1 MKVVIVESPAKA
13 KTINRYL
20 GDGYKV
26 LASYGHVCDLPSK
39 DGSVSPDND
48 FEMKWQIS
56 SGSEK
61 HLKDITSAL
70 KTADKLIL
78 ATDPDRE
85 GEAISWH
92 VLEVLRKKKVL
103 KDTEV
108 CRVVFNAITRNSV
121 LEAMENP
128 RQIDEKLVDAYL
140 ARRALDYLVGYTL
153 SPVLWRKLPG
163 ARSAGRVQS
172 VALRLICERELEI
185 EAFDPREYWS
195 VDTLF
200 NTSSGAAL
208 PSRLAIHEGEKLD
221 KFSLG
226 NEDAARGAET
236 AIANASFT
244 VDKVESK
251 PGQRNPSAPFTTSTL
266 QQEASRK
273 LGFNAKRTMQVA
285 QLLYQGF
292 SIDGEETGLITYM
305 RTDGTQIA
313 PEAVTET
320 RAVIAEDF
328 GDDYLPSAPR
338 AYETKAANAQE
349 AHEAIRPT
357 SLARRPEDTAKY
369 LDQDQARLYELIWK
383 RTMASQMENARVQ
396 RTTITISSED
406 RLTGLRASGTVITF
420 AGFLKLYEEGKDD
433 GEEEKDDPTLPQVS
447 EGETLSVQKISPE
460 QHFTEPPPRY
470 SEATLVKRMEQLGI
484 GRPSTYASVLSV
496 LRERDYVEMDRNRF
510 IPQDKGRLVVAFLEN
525 FFERY
530 VEYDFTAS
538 LEQELDK
545 VSNGSMSYKDVLA
558 RFWNDFHV
566 TVDKTMEIRNTQI
579 LDTMNEVLGA
589 HIFKDTG
596 DGDPRQCP
604 KCGEGQLS
612 LKTGRYG
619 AFVGCTLYPECGFT
633 RPFAGEQ
640 AEQGDIERLLGQDP
654 DTGLDVNI
662 KNGRFGAYIQLGEAV
677 EKGDKPKRAG
687 IPKGKAPAEVTLDL
701 ALQLLSLPRVVGIHP
716 ETGDEI
722 TADIGRYGPY
732 IKAGKLSASLE
743 TPEEVF
749 DIGVNRAV
757 TVIAERKAKGP
768 ARAAGGSV
776 ISELGEHPDDGKPVR
791 VLDGRF
797 GPYVKYDKVN
807 ATVPKDENP
816 AEITLERGLE
826 LIAARMAKGPA
837 KKRARKKPAAKKK
850 KA

>member
-1 MKVVIVESPAKA
+1 
-13 KTINRYL
+13 
-20 GDGYKV
+20 
-26 LASYGHVCDLPSK
+26 
-39 DGSVSPDND
+39 
-48 FEMKWQIS
+48 
-56 SGSEK
+56 
-61 HLKDITSAL
+61 
-70 KTADKLIL
+70 
-78 ATDPDRE
+78 
-85 GEAISWH
+85 
-92 VLEVLRKKKVL
+92 LRKKKVL

-121 LEAMENP
+121 LEAMESP

-357 SLARRPEDTAKY
+357 SLARRPEDTVKY

-687 IPKGKAPAEVTLDL
+687 IPKGKDPAEVTLDL
-701 ALQLLSLPRVVGIHP
+701 ALQLLSASTLKQATRLPPI
-716 ETGDEI
+716 
-722 TADIGRYGPY
+722 
-732 IKAGKLSASLE
+732 L
-743 TPEEVF
+743 
-749 DIGVNRAV
+749 
-757 TVIAERKAKGP
+757 
-768 ARAAGGSV
+768 AAMDL
-776 ISELGEHPDDGKPVR
+776 IS
-791 VLDGRF
+791 
-797 GPYVKYDKVN
+797 
-807 ATVPKDENP
+807 
-816 AEITLERGLE
+816 
-826 LIAARMAKGPA
+826 
-837 KKRARKKPAAKKK
+837 KRANYRPASKPRKKFSILASTAPSR
-850 KA
+850 

>member
-1 MKVVIVESPAKA
+1 MEVVIVESPAKA
-13 KTINRYL
+13 KTINKYL
-20 GDGYKV
+20 GANFKV
-26 LASYGHVCDLPSK
+26 LASYGHVRDLPGK
-39 DGSVSPDND
+39 NGSVDPDND
-48 FEMKWQIS
+48 FAMAWEEQGDAKKRLNEIAAAVKGAS
-56 SGSEK
+56 R
-61 HLKDITSAL
+61 LV
-70 KTADKLIL
+70 L

-226 NEDAARGAET
+226 NEDAASGAET

-757 TVIAERKAKGP
+757 TVIAEHKAKGP

>member
-1 MKVVIVESPAKA
+1 MEVVIVESPAKA
-13 KTINRYL
+13 KTINKYL
-20 GDGYKV
+20 GDNFIV
-26 LASYGHVCDLPSK
+26 LASFGHVRDLPEK
-39 DGSVSPDND
+39 NGSVDPDND
-48 FEMKWQIS
+48 FSMAWEEQGDAKKRLS
-56 SGSEK
+56 
-61 HLKDITSAL
+61 DIA
-70 KTADKLIL
+70 KAVKGADRLVL

-121 LEAMENP
+121 LEAMANP

-140 ARRALDYLVGYTL
+140 ARRALDYLVGFNL

-163 ARSAGRVQS
+163 SRSAGRVQS
-172 VALRLICERELEI
+172 VALRLICQRELEI
-185 EAFDPREYWS
+185 EAFVPREYWS

-200 NTSSGAAL
+200 TTSSGDQL
-208 PSRLAIHEGEKLD
+208 PSRLTLHQGEKLD
-221 KFSLG
+221 KFSIS
-226 NEDAARGAET
+226 NEDSAKQAEAA
-236 AIANASFT
+236 INSASFS
-244 VDKVESK
+244 VENVESK
-251 PGQRNPSAPFTTSTL
+251 PGQRNPAAPFTTSTL

-285 QLLYQGF
+285 QLLYQGVT
-292 SIDGEETGLITYM
+292 IDGEETGLITYM

-320 RAVIAEDF
+320 RQVISEDF
-328 GDDYLPSAPR
+328 GDDYLPAAPR
-338 AYETKAANAQE
+338 VYETKAANAQE

-357 SLARRPEDTAKY
+357 SLARRPEDVGKY
-369 LDQDQARLYELIWK
+369 LDQDQARLYELVWK

-396 RTTITISSED
+396 RTTITISSQD
-406 RLTGLRASGTVITF
+406 HQTGLRASGTVITF

-433 GEEEKDDPTLPQVS
+433 SDDEKDGPNLPQVS
-447 EGETLSVQKISPE
+447 AGEMLTVSKISPE

-470 SEATLVKRMEQLGI
+470 SEATLVKRMEELSI

-496 LRERDYVEMDRNRF
+496 LRERDYVVMDRNRF

-530 VEYDFTAS
+530 VEYDFTAA
-538 LEQELDK
+538 LESDLDK
-545 VSNGSMSYKDVLA
+545 VSDGSLSYKDVLA
-558 RFWNDFHV
+558 RFWEDFHT
-566 TVDKTMEIRNTQI
+566 TVEKTMEIRNTEI

-596 DGDPRQCP
+596 SGDPRKCP
-604 KCGEGQLS
+604 KCGDGQLS

-619 AFVGCTLYPECGFT
+619 AFVGCTLYPDCGFT

-654 DTGLDVNI
+654 ETGLDVNI
-662 KNGRFGAYIQLGEAV
+662 KNGRFGAYIQLGEAI

-687 IPKGKAPAEVTLDL
+687 IPKGQTPAEMTLDY
-701 ALQLLSLPRVVGIHP
+701 ALLLLSLPRLVGTHP

-743 TPEEVF
+743 NPDEVF
-749 DIGVNRAV
+749 EIGVNRAV

-768 ARAAGGSV
+768 ARASGGSV
-776 ISELGEHPDDGKPVR
+776 INDLGEHPDDGKPVR
-791 VLDGRF
+791 VMDGRF

-807 ATVPKDENP
+807 ATIPKDEDP
-816 AEITLERGLE
+816 AQLTLERGLE
-826 LIAARMAKGPA
+826 LIAARIAKGPA
-837 KKRARKKPAAKKK
+837 KKKTRKAAPKKK